1 LHEAGRE
8 DRAAEVSM
16 GYVDSNLLKDEQL
29 VRRGVIHWAIFSPA
43 IFLGAFGLLGL
54 AASSGFAVFLV
65 ISVLLVISE
74 GVLRSTTEM
83 AITNKRVIMK
93 RGWISRKTLE
103 LNLNKIENLG
113 IDQGLLGRMLNY
125 GTVTVVGTGGTRE
138 TFKYVAQPIEFRKTV
153 QDLSH

>member
-1 LHEAGRE
+1 
-8 DRAAEVSM
+8 M
-16 GYVDSNLLKDEQL
+16 GYVDSNLLKDEQI

-43 IFLGAFGLLGL
+43 IFFGVFGVLGL
-54 AASSGFAVFLV
+54 AASAGFGTLIA
-65 ISVLLVISE
+65 ISVLLMMSE
-74 GVLRSTTEM
+74 AILRSTTEM

-113 IDQGLLGRMLNY
+113 IEQGLLGRMLNY

-138 TFKYVAQPIEFRKTV
+138 AFKYVAEPLDFRKTV